1 MIKHV
6 SNITCVDLD
15 SSMSD
20 YYMKCLNDLAN
31 CLNML
36 RVSSGTTLVFRARA
50 SLVIKP
56 CFDVFHLLNVTCLTN
71 LELGVRD
78 LAWRSSLKQCCS
90 V

>member
-1 MIKHV
+1 MITL
-6 SNITCVDLD
+6 N

-20 YYMKCLNDLAN
+20 YCMKCLNDLAN

-56 CFDVFHLLNVTCLTN
+56 CFDVFHHLKVTCLTKV
-71 LELGVRD
+71 ELGARD